1 MSASPRT
8 FGVGGGVGA
17 GEGGR
22 ADEREKPGISVV
34 IPVYNEQGNIR
45 PLWDELVP
53 VLEDVSR
60 TWEIIF
66 VDDGS
71 TDESRARILEVMRR
85 RLPHHARVRLI
96 RFEENLG
103 QSAAL
108 RAGFGHVRSDV
119 VITIDADLQNDPRDI
134 PRLLGALAKA
144 DAVIGW
150 RHPRRD
156 PLVRRVSS
164 RIGNLLA
171 PSGTGEIV
179 HDTASPFRVFRK
191 ACLPALC
198 PLSLKG
204 MHRFIPV
211 LFKMSGHEVIE
222 MKVHHRPRIHGQSK
236 YGVWNRAFP
245 VLVDCIGV
253 RWMQWRRH
261 VVRVHVVE
269 ESE

>member
-1 MSASPRT
+1 MSVLSYT
-8 FGVGGGVGA
+8 FGGA

-34 IPVYNEQGNIR
+34 IPVYNEQDNIR
-45 PLWDELVP
+45 PLWDELLP

-71 TDESRARILEVMRR
+71 TDESRSRILEVMRR
-85 RLPHHARVRLI
+85 RLPHHARIRLI

-108 RAGFGHVRSDV
+108 WAGFGHVRYDV
-119 VITIDADLQNDPRDI
+119 VITLDADLQNDPRDI
-134 PRLLGALAKA
+134 PALLGALAKV

-156 PLVRRVSS
+156 PIVRRISS
-164 RIGNLLA
+164 RIGNLFCA
-171 PSGTGEIV
+171 FGTGEVV

-198 PLSLKG
+198 PFEG

-236 YGVWNRAFP
+236 YGVWNRVFP

-253 RWMQWRRH
+253 RWMKWRRH
-261 VVRVHVVE
+261 VAREHVVE
-269 ESE
+269 VSE

>member
-1 MSASPRT
+1 MSVLRAPS
-8 FGVGGGVGA
+8 GEQ

-34 IPVYNEQGNIR
+34 IPVYNEQDNIR

-53 VLEDVSR
+53 ALEDVGR

-71 TDESRARILEVMRR
+71 TDESRSRILEVMRR
-85 RLPHHARVRLI
+85 RLPHHARARLI

-108 RAGFGHVRSDV
+108 WAGFGHVRSDV

-134 PRLLGALAKA
+134 SRLLGALAKV

-150 RHPRRD
+150 RHPRRG
-156 PLVRRVSS
+156 PLVKRVSS
-164 RIGNLLA
+164 RIGNLFCA
-171 PSGTGEIV
+171 FCTGELV
-179 HDTASPFRVFRK
+179 HDTASPFRVFRR
-191 ACLPALC
+191 ACLPALF
-198 PLSLKG
+198 PFKG

-211 LFKMSGHEVIE
+211 LFRQSGHEVVE
-222 MKVHHRPRIHGQSK
+222 MKVRHRPRIHGRSK
-236 YGVWNRAFP
+236 YGVRNRVFP

-253 RWMQWRRH
+253 RWLKWRRH
-261 VVRVHVVE
+261 VAREHVVE